1 MNKEAKFEK
10 DFNFNFSDKVLLKR
24 ALTHC
29 SYQKSS
35 WGNNE
40 RLEFLGDAVVDL
52 VIVEYLFKNMQRD
65 EGKMSNIKSIA
76 IGRKIMAEIAKDIDL
91 VDYGYL
97 GKSEKLDID
106 MDKISLLS
114 NLLEAVIGAV
124 YLDKN
129 FLKAKEFILKLWEPY
144 LQEIVHKKNYKN
156 YKSRLQE
163 IVQKNNIPV
172 PKYKVLEKKGPPHD
186 RTFKIA
192 CFIENELYAR
202 AAGKSKKEAEFKAA
216 KKTLKK
222 IKKEL
227 K

>member
-1 MNKEAKFEK
+1 MSKESKFEK
-10 DFNFNFSDKVLLKR
+10 DFNINFSNKVLLKR

-65 EGKMSNIKSIA
+65 EGKMSNIKSYA
-76 IGRKIMAEIAKDIDL
+76 VGRKVMAEIAKDINL
-91 VDYGYL
+91 VDYVYL
-97 GKSEKLDID
+97 GKSEKMDLD
-106 MDKISLLS
+106 MDKISILS
-114 NLLEAVIGAV
+114 NLLEAVIGAI

-129 FLKAKEFILKLWEPY
+129 FKKAKRFILNLWGSY
-144 LQEIVHKKNYKN
+144 LEEIVHKKSYKN

-163 IVQKNNIPV
+163 FVQKNDMDV
-172 PKYKVLEKKGPPHD
+172 PKYKVLEKQGPPHN

-192 CFIENELYAR
+192 CFIDEKLYAR
-202 AAGKSKKEAEFKAA
+202 SMGKSKKEAEFKAA
-216 KKTLKK
+216 KKALKK

-227 K
+227 